1 MSTAAST
8 KNALDPEL
16 TAIRQE
22 LEQVT
27 VSVRKLVESCD
38 DKSWAWKPSA
48 KRWSA
53 AECVIHLNKTSEMA
67 LPLLRKA
74 ADKAK
79 AQNRHSE
86 GPYRLDPIGRFI
98 LRFTEPPYR
107 MKAPSPASYIP
118 NGVVPRADVLREFE
132 ELQRQMIELVE
143 SVDGLALCEIK
154 ISWPVFVPI
163 KYNMFASL
171 KVFPAHQRRH
181 LWQAEQVARRLLVN
195 SSL

>member
-1 MSTAAST
+1 MAGVAAAKST
-8 KNALDPEL
+8 LDPEL
-16 TAIRQE
+16 AAIQNE

-27 VSVRKLVESCD
+27 AAVRKLVESCD
-38 DKSWAWKPSA
+38 DKSWARKPSA

-53 AECVIHLNKTSEMA
+53 AECIIHLNKTSEMA

-74 ADKAK
+74 VEKATLG
-79 AQNRHSE
+79 NRRSKE
-86 GPYRLDPIGRFI
+86 PYRMDPIGRLV

-107 MKAPSPASYIP
+107 MKAPSPASYFP
-118 NGVVPRADVLREFE
+118 SGVEPRADVLRRFE
-132 ELQRQMIELVE
+132 RLQSEMTELLE
-143 SVDGLALCEIK
+143 SANGLALCDIK

-181 LWQAEQVARRLLVN
+181 LWQAEQVARAAP
-195 SSL
+195 

>member
-1 MSTAAST
+1 MSTAAPLKS
-8 KNALDPEL
+8 ALHPEL
-16 TAIRQE
+16 AAIRHE
-22 LEQVT
+22 LKQVT

-38 DKSWAWKPSA
+38 DRSWAWKPSA

-74 ADKAK
+74 ANKAR
-79 AQNRHSE
+79 AENRRSK
-86 GPYRLDPIGRFI
+86 GPNRLDPIGRFV

-107 MKAPSPASYIP
+107 MKAPSPASYFP
-118 NGVVPRADVLREFE
+118 NGVEPRADVLRRFE

-143 SVDGLALCEIK
+143 SVDGLPLCDIK

-181 LWQAEQVARRLLVN
+181 LWQAEQVARRLLTN
-195 SSL
+195 SFV

>member
-1 MSTAAST
+1 MSTAASA
-8 KNALDPEL
+8 KGPLDPEL
-16 TAIRQE
+16 ATIRQE

-27 VSVRKLVESCD
+27 ASVGKLVESCD

-74 ADKAK
+74 AEKATLE
-79 AQNRHSE
+79 NRRSKE
-86 GPYRLDPIGRFI
+86 PYRVDPIGRLV

-107 MKAPSPASYIP
+107 MKAPSPASYFP
-118 NGVVPRADVLREFE
+118 SGVEPRADVLRRFE
-132 ELQRQMIELVE
+132 ALQRQMIELVE

-181 LWQAEQVARRLLVN
+181 LWQAEQVALGQDL
-195 SSL
+195 

>member
-1 MSTAAST
+1 MSAPTTAKT
-8 KNALDPEL
+8 ALDPEL
-16 TAIRQE
+16 AGIKQE

-27 VSVRKLVESCD
+27 ASVRKLVESCG

-74 ADKAK
+74 AEKARVE
-79 AQNRHSE
+79 NRVSK
-86 GPYRLDPIGRFI
+86 GAYRLDRVGAFV

-107 MKAPSPASYIP
+107 IKAPSPASYFP
-118 NGVVPRADVLREFE
+118 TEVEPRADVLRRFE
-132 ELQRQMIELVE
+132 ELQGQVVELVE
-143 SVDGLALCEIK
+143 SANGLALCDIK

-181 LWQAEQVARRLLVN
+181 LWQAEQVARAA
-195 SSL
+195 S